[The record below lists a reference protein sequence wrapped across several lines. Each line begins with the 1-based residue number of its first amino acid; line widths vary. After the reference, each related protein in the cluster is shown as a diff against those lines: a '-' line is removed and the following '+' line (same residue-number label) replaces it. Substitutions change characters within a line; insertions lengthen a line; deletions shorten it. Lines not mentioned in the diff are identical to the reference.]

1 MSDLFS
7 WLLSIGSFAGIVLLT
22 ALAARSFA
30 GDASHGR
37 RRCPRCWHELGPSG
51 LRCAECGHL
60 ARDENDVSRTRRSPW
75 RGVFA
80 LLGVVAIAL
89 AARTRFLDR
98 GPWSVAPTSVLLSA
112 TPWFADG
119 GYRSA
124 PWELAQR
131 ISAGSLDEAQL
142 ARAVRVFAEGDSDAP
157 PSSDTWKAKYG
168 QIGRALLLRVPRNDA
183 SLLPLIDVPP
193 RISLDVLPG
202 DSTAPLLALDAE
214 VWWPSFVEGRATVKF
229 ADGTQR
235 EARFEPGGRAPGLLL
250 ATTPELLGTTCSVTL
265 SHRIRGSDEA
275 WTDSSPVEIAI
286 PAPRSAR
293 PPTGTLLAETDAQLR
308 DAIAAAFAEG
318 LVVWKSGTP
327 RAGLRFNTAATADE
341 RFTDV
346 AIGLVV
352 ELLEDGVPRRTSR
365 IWWRGGI
372 AGASPR
378 WLPSEEDAEA
388 LGRLWAAPTDQDS
401 AIDTRWSLRIR
412 GDAQLANYAQYLA
425 TDDERNAP
433 AIVLA
438 RRFEGSIEI
447 PVVIERM
454 NAPSPARRWMEQR
467 TPKSE

>member
-1 MSDLFS
+1 TESGARFRASFFANPSMSDLFS

-30 GDASHGR
+30 GDAAHGR
-37 RRCPRCWHELGPSG
+37 RRCPRCWHELGPNG

-202 DSTAPLLALDAE
+202 DSTTPLLALDAE

-250 ATTPELLGTTCSVTL
+250 ATTPELLGTMCSVTL

-275 WTDSSPVEIAI
+275 WTDSSPFEIAI

-293 PPTGTLLAETDAQLR
+293 PPTAPCLLKQMLDCATPSPPRLR
-308 DAIAAAFAEG
+308 KVSSYG
-318 LVVWKSGTP
+318 
-327 RAGLRFNTAATADE
+327 
-341 RFTDV
+341 
-346 AIGLVV
+346 
-352 ELLEDGVPRRTSR
+352 
-365 IWWRGGI
+365 
-372 AGASPR
+372 
-378 WLPSEEDAEA
+378 
-388 LGRLWAAPTDQDS
+388 
-401 AIDTRWSLRIR
+401 
-412 GDAQLANYAQYLA
+412 
-425 TDDERNAP
+425 
-433 AIVLA
+433 
-438 RRFEGSIEI
+438 
-447 PVVIERM
+447 
-454 NAPSPARRWMEQR
+454 SPARHARDFASTPPRPPTSASPTSRSGLWWNSSKMAFRAARAAFGGAAALRERRRVGCLRKR
-467 TPKSE
+467 TPRPWADFGPRRRIRTARSTSGGRFAFGATRNSPTTRNTSQPMTSETPPRSFSRGDSRAALRFLSSSSA